1 MLLYMGWIINL
12 GRHNMTYGLLKTAL
26 DVSSLRQ
33 KTISS
38 NISNMNTPGFKSNRV
53 VFEER
58 LKSAENGITLNHT
71 HERHIKIDSN
81 TPIVQR
87 RENMSVQDNG
97 NNVDIEYEMAELSA
111 NNIYYDAIVSQL
123 NAKYAMTRTVIK

>member
-1 MLLYMGWIINL
+1 
-12 GRHNMTYGLLKTAL
+12 MTYDLLKTAL

-38 NISNMNTPGFKSNRV
+38 NLSNVNTPGFKSNRV

-58 LKSAENGITLNHT
+58 LKSAANGTALNRT
-71 HERHIKIDSN
+71 HQQHMDIQSN

-87 RENMSVQDNG
+87 RNNMSVQDNG

-111 NNIYYDAIVSQL
+111 NNIYYDAVVSQL
-123 NAKYAMTRTVIK
+123 NAKFAMTRTVIK